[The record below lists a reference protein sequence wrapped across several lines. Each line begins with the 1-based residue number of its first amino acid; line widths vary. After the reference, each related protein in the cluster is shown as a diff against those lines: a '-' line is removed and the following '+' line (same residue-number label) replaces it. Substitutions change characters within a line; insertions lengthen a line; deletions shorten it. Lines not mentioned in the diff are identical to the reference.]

1 MFCPKAHFDKQLHTR
16 RVSIPFV
23 KFQRGVE
30 SRFVVNCHLALHG
43 GEKIGN
49 IMIHVSSINAPLGR
63 IKLDETY
70 VIEGALYG
78 KPHRAYEASL
88 SGRAFESL
96 SEVWE
101 FAKAVGDRYKQP
113 EKTKEIYRAFFTIL
127 SVTDIHQREELSD
140 GPWIEG
146 LVEACEYA
154 SQDFDHFLWANSREA
169 GVHDIGKLQKYYYYL
184 LNDALRQSVT
194 AVVEIFEEM
203 LKDST
208 KHHCIEQSFRELQD
222 IRWMFARSKLGDRL
236 DNIEAALGKGA
247 CNTPGKHLPSLGG
260 ISLSFYRVG

>member
-1 MFCPKAHFDKQLHTR
+1 
-16 RVSIPFV
+16 
-23 KFQRGVE
+23 
-30 SRFVVNCHLALHG
+30 
-43 GEKIGN
+43 
-49 IMIHVSSINAPLGR
+49 MINVSSIDVPLGR

-70 VIEGALYG
+70 VIEGVLYG
-78 KPHRAYEASL
+78 KPYKAYEASL

-96 SEVWE
+96 LEAWDLT
-101 FAKAVGDRYKQP
+101 KAVGDHYKQP
-113 EKTKEIYRAFFTIL
+113 EKAEELYRAFFTIF

-154 SQDFDHFLWANSREA
+154 SQDFDHFLWVNAREA
-169 GVHDIGKLQKYYYYL
+169 GVHDVGKLQKYYHYL

-203 LKDST
+203 LKDPA
-208 KHHCIEQSFRELQD
+208 KRQFIKQSFRELQD

-236 DNIEAALGKGA
+236 DNIEAALGKGV

>member
-1 MFCPKAHFDKQLHTR
+1 M
-16 RVSIPFV
+16 
-23 KFQRGVE
+23 
-30 SRFVVNCHLALHG
+30 VNCHLTLHG
-43 GEKIGN
+43 GEKTGN
-49 IMIHVSSINAPLGR
+49 IMINVSSIDAPLGG

-70 VIEGALYG
+70 VIEGVLYG
-78 KPHRAYEASL
+78 KPYKAYEASL
-88 SGRAFESL
+88 SGRAFESM
-96 SEVWE
+96 SEVWKL
-101 FAKAVGDRYKQP
+101 AKAVGDRYKQP
-113 EKTKEIYRAFFTIL
+113 EKTGELYRAFFTIL

-154 SQDFDHFLWANSREA
+154 SQDFDHFLRVNAREA

-208 KHHCIEQSFRELQD
+208 KRHFLEQSFRELQD
-222 IRWMFARSKLGDRL
+222 IRWRFARSKLGDRL
-236 DNIEAALGKGA
+236 DDIEATLGKGA
-247 CNTPGKHLPSLGG
+247 CNTPYRPSLG
-260 ISLSFYRVG
+260 ISLKFYQLG

>member
-1 MFCPKAHFDKQLHTR
+1 
-16 RVSIPFV
+16 
-23 KFQRGVE
+23 
-30 SRFVVNCHLALHG
+30 
-43 GEKIGN
+43 
-49 IMIHVSSINAPLGR
+49 MINVSSIDVPLGR

-70 VIEGALYG
+70 VIEGVLYG
-78 KPHRAYEASL
+78 KPYKAYEASL

-96 SEVWE
+96 LEAWDLT
-101 FAKAVGDRYKQP
+101 KAVGDHYKQP
-113 EKTKEIYRAFFTIL
+113 EKAEELYRAFFTIL

-154 SQDFDHFLWANSREA
+154 SQDFDHFLWVNAREA
-169 GVHDIGKLQKYYYYL
+169 GVHDVGKLQKYYHYL

-203 LKDST
+203 LKDPA
-208 KHHCIEQSFRELQD
+208 KRQFIKQSFRELQD

-236 DNIEAALGKGA
+236 DNIEAALGKGV

>member
-1 MFCPKAHFDKQLHTR
+1 M
-16 RVSIPFV
+16 
-23 KFQRGVE
+23 
-30 SRFVVNCHLALHG
+30 G

-49 IMIHVSSINAPLGR
+49 IMINVSSIDAPLGR

-70 VIEGALYG
+70 VIEGVLYG

-96 SEVWE
+96 SEIRE
-101 FAKAVGDRYKQP
+101 FAKAVGDHYKQP
-113 EKTKEIYRAFFTIL
+113 EKAEELYQALFTIL

-154 SQDFDHFLWANSREA
+154 SQDFDHFLWANAREA

-184 LNDALRQSVT
+184 LNDALRQSVA

-208 KHHCIEQSFRELQD
+208 KHDFIKQSFRKLQD

-236 DNIEAALGKGA
+236 DDIEATLGKGA
-247 CNTPGKHLPSLGG
+247 GNTPGKHLPSLGG
-260 ISLSFYRVG
+260 ISLSFYQVG

>member
-1 MFCPKAHFDKQLHTR
+1 
-16 RVSIPFV
+16 
-23 KFQRGVE
+23 
-30 SRFVVNCHLALHG
+30 
-43 GEKIGN
+43 
-49 IMIHVSSINAPLGR
+49 MINVSSIDAPLGR

-78 KPHRAYEASL
+78 KLHRAYEASL

-101 FAKAVGDRYKQP
+101 FTKSVGDRYKQP
-113 EKTKEIYRAFFTIL
+113 EKAEELYQAFFTIL

-154 SQDFDHFLWANSREA
+154 SQDFDHFLWVNTREA
-169 GVHDIGKLQKYYYYL
+169 GVHDVGKLQKYYHCL

-208 KHHCIEQSFRELQD
+208 KRHFLEQSFRSFQD
-222 IRWMFARSKLGDRL
+222 IRWRFARSKLGDRL
-236 DNIEAALGKGA
+236 DDIEATLGERVHASYK
-247 CNTPGKHLPSLGG
+247 PSLG
-260 ISLSFYRVG
+260 ISLSFYQLG